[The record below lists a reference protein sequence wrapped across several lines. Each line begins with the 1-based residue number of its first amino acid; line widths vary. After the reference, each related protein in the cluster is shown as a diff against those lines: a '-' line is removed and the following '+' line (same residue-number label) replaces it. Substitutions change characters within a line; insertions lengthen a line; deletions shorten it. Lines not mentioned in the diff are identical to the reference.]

1 MSEKRI
7 VLVTGGGSGMGRAI
21 VERFA
26 ENGDIVY
33 AMGRREQPLE
43 TLVQKFPKNVR
54 ALQGDITDPESLQR
68 AVEVLY
74 KNGKG
79 LDVLVNCAGS
89 TGKVEANLP
98 LSKALA
104 HWNKIIMTN
113 LSGTFLTTYAVLG
126 LIRKP
131 GGRIV
136 NITSLAA
143 FAGSSQE
150 GGEAYAAAK
159 SGVHGLTRTL
169 VRQLGPKGIT
179 VNCVSPGVV
188 QDTEFFGGVSIS
200 PDRAAL
206 MLPFIPAGRLG
217 KPDDV
222 AAAVFFLASEE
233 AAYVNGDIVNVNG
246 GQQFGR

>member
-1 MSEKRI
+1 MSEMRI

-26 ENGDIVY
+26 ENGDVVY

-43 TLVQKFPKNVR
+43 TLVKKFPKNVR
-54 ALQGDITDPESLQR
+54 ALQGDVTDSKSLSN

-74 KNGKG
+74 KAGKG

-89 TGKVEANLP
+89 AGHIEDDLP
-98 LSKALA
+98 LGKALEQ
-104 HWNKIIMTN
+104 WNKVIAVN
-113 LSGTFLTTYAVLG
+113 LSGTFLTTYAFLP

-131 GGRIV
+131 GGRII
-136 NITSLAA
+136 NITSTAA
-143 FAGSSQE
+143 FAGSSRP

-159 SGVHGLTRTL
+159 AGIHGLTRTL

-188 QDTEFFGGVSIS
+188 QNTEFFGGVSIS

-217 KPDDV
+217 KPEDV
-222 AAAVFFLASEE
+222 AAAVFYVASNE
-233 AAYVNGDIVNVNG
+233 AGYVNGDILNVNG